1 MASPSNAYRAGRVL
15 IYFTALC
22 VFMAAWSLFG
32 GQASLTHFE
41 PSKASP
47 RLGLDLRGGTQ
58 VILTPKQIPGEQ
70 ITGDNVKQAVEIIRE
85 RVNAFGVAEA
95 EVQVQ
100 GTGAGSTII
109 VSIPGKANSAV
120 VDSLKS
126 TAKLDFRPLLEEGQ
140 PLAFKPKDKK
150 STAVVH
156 GIFPPIMS
164 KANDAA
170 FKAKFAQLDC
180 TSKGALVGGI
190 PDDPTMFLATC
201 GKDTRARMILAPAR
215 VLGTQIANASAGVNQ
230 QDNATWQVNLTFD
243 SSGAKDFATTTTE
256 LAKLSGVQNRLG
268 IILDGLVVS
277 SPSVNESIL
286 GGKAQITGKFSVQD
300 AQNLANML
308 KYGALPVS
316 LDVASQSQL
325 SPTLGSD
332 QLQGGL
338 LAGLIGLIIVVIYLL
353 VYYRALGV
361 VAFVSLLVAAMLT
374 YFSVVILGQQIG
386 MALTLAGVAGLVV
399 AIGITADSFVV
410 YFERLRDEVREG
422 KGLRGAA
429 SSGWVRA
436 RRTILAAD
444 GVSFLAAVVL
454 YFLSVGSVRGF
465 AFTLGLTTVIDVFV
479 AFAFTRPVVEFIV
492 RNKWFAS
499 GGKLT
504 GLDAAHL
511 GIAPR
516 LAATS
521 TQES

>member
-1 MASPSNAYRAGRVL
+1 M
-15 IYFTALC
+15 
-22 VFMAAWSLFG
+22 
-32 GQASLTHFE
+32 
-41 PSKASP
+41 
-47 RLGLDLRGGTQ
+47 
-58 VILTPKQIPGEQ
+58 
-70 ITGDNVKQAVEIIRE
+70 
-85 RVNAFGVAEA
+85 
-95 EVQVQ
+95 
-100 GTGAGSTII
+100 
-109 VSIPGKANSAV
+109 
-120 VDSLKS
+120 
-126 TAKLDFRPLLEEGQ
+126 
-140 PLAFKPKDKK
+140 
-150 STAVVH
+150 
-156 GIFPPIMS
+156 
-164 KANDAA
+164 
-170 FKAKFAQLDC
+170 
-180 TSKGALVGGI
+180 VGGI

-386 MALTLAGVAGLVV
+386 MALTLAG
-399 AIGITADSFVV
+399 
-410 YFERLRDEVREG
+410 
-422 KGLRGAA
+422 
-429 SSGWVRA
+429 
-436 RRTILAAD
+436 
-444 GVSFLAAVVL
+444 
-454 YFLSVGSVRGF
+454 
-465 AFTLGLTTVIDVFV
+465 
-479 AFAFTRPVVEFIV
+479 
-492 RNKWFAS
+492 
-499 GGKLT
+499 
-504 GLDAAHL
+504 
-511 GIAPR
+511 
-516 LAATS
+516 
-521 TQES
+521 